1 MKKVLI
7 LVVLG
12 LIIALVGCNTETIDF
27 AQNSCFSL
35 KSVVTKID
43 TSITG
48 NVFITDSVYISW
60 AIQTPTQGEGLAIFK
75 SQDSTSYPTDPETTY
90 VYGRI
95 NSYTDVTDVNPL
107 ETYFYR
113 ITLPTNSET
122 AIVYTLEANMRDSIQ
137 FLSPIPSVDTNFAC
151 TYGPDT
157 LIVMPETL
165 KIQFKTIPGVYK
177 YKVDFGYIDTVGVY
191 TMVWIRQNIRIP
203 GDSTIFPDTV
213 PYTIGADTLDPVVY
227 DTLGSDT
234 LFTFN
239 FTGADDTQTEYIIRP
254 DTKYLVRVNA
264 IYENE
269 PVEDPNVL
277 SISVNN
283 SSICWTSFKTA
294 P

>member
-12 LIIALVGCNTETIDF
+12 LVIAFVGCNTEKIDF
-27 AQNSCFSL
+27 TQNSSFSL
-35 KSVVTKID
+35 KSVVMKID

-48 NVFITDSVYISW
+48 SSFLLDSVYVSW
-60 AIQTPTQGEGLAIFK
+60 AIQTPTLGEGLALFK
-75 SQDSTSYPTDPETTY
+75 SQDTTNFPADPESTY
-90 VYGRI
+90 IYGRI

-122 AIVYTLEANMRDSIQ
+122 AIVYTLEANMRDTIQ

-157 LIVMPETL
+157 LIVIPDTL
-165 KIQFKTIPGVYK
+165 KIQFKTIPGVYQ
-177 YKVDFGYIDTVGVY
+177 YAVDFGYIDTVGVY
-191 TMVWIRQNIRIP
+191 TLIWTRQNI
-203 GDSTIFPDTV
+203 SVPDTS
-213 PYTIGADTLDPVVY
+213 DTLPYITGTDDPVVY
-227 DTLGSDT
+227 DTLGGDT

-239 FTGADDTQTEYIIRP
+239 FTGADESQTEYIVRP
-254 DTKYLVRVNA
+254 DTKYLVRVKA

-269 PVEDPNVL
+269 PVTDPNVL
-277 SISVNN
+277 SLIVNN

>member
-7 LVVLG
+7 LIVLG
-12 LIIALVGCNTETIDF
+12 LVIALVGCNTETIDF
-27 AQNSCFSL
+27 AQNSEFSL
-35 KSVVTKID
+35 KSVVMKVD

-48 NVFITDSVYISW
+48 NSFLLDSVYVNW
-60 AIQTPTQGEGLAIFK
+60 AIQTPTQGEGLALYK
-75 SQDSTSYPTDPETTY
+75 SQDSTNFPTDPEATY
-90 VYGRI
+90 IYGRI

-113 ITLPTNSET
+113 ITLPTSSET
-122 AIVYTLEANMRDSIQ
+122 AIVYTLEANMRDTIQ
-137 FLSPIPSVDTNFAC
+137 LSSPIPSVDTNFAY

-157 LIVMPETL
+157 AIIIPETL
-165 KIQFKTIPGVYK
+165 KIQFKTIPDVYQ
-177 YKVDFGYIDTVGVY
+177 YSIDFGYIDTAGVY
-191 TMVWIRQNIRIP
+191 TMVWVRQGISVP
-203 GDSTIFPDTV
+203 GDSAIFPDTV
-213 PYTIGADTLDPVVY
+213 PFTVGANAFDPVVY
-227 DTLGSDT
+227 DTLGGDT

-239 FTGADDTQTEYIIRP
+239 FTGADESQTEYIIRP

-277 SISVNN
+277 SLDVNN
-283 SSICWTSFKTA
+283 KSICWTSFKTA